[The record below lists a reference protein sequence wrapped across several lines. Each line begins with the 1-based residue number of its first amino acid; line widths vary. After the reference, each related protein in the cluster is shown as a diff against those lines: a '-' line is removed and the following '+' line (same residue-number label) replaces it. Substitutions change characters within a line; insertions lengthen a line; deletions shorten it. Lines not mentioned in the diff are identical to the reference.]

1 MKEYGCCPKFKRG
14 GNSTYTFTKKGVVG
28 MYLGSATPTK
38 LLFEF
43 L

>member
-1 MKEYGCCPKFKRG
+1 MKEYGCCPKFNRG
-14 GNSTYTFTKKGVVG
+14 GNSIYTFTKRGG
-28 MYLGSATPTK
+28 MYLGSATPIK